1 MAEIATVARPYAEA
15 VFELARQ
22 AGALDTWSD
31 ALALAASVA
40 ADDDMKH
47 LADDPAFGKERFTE
61 LFLSVCADRI
71 SAEAGN
77 FIRLLVDNGRI
88 AILPEVALQYE
99 TLKAAATGEKDAV
112 VTSAWP
118 MTDTQTQELA
128 SSLQKK
134 FGCKV
139 NVTVEVDPGLIGG
152 VIITVGDEVYDA
164 SVRGKLQEMAY
175 TLNR

>member
-15 VFELARQ
+15 VFDLARQ
-22 AGALDTWSD
+22 AGALDSWSE
-31 ALALAASVA
+31 ALALAASVGNDA
-40 ADDDMKH
+40 EMKR
-47 LADDPAFGKERFTE
+47 LADDPAFGKERFIE
-61 LFLSVCADRI
+61 LFLSVCGDRI
-71 SAEAGN
+71 SAEVVN

-88 AILPEVALQYE
+88 AILPEVVIQYE
-99 TLKAAATGEKDAV
+99 ALKANATGEKDAI

-118 MTDTQTQELA
+118 LSDVQTQDLA
-128 SSLQKK
+128 RSLQQK

-139 NVTVEVDPGLIGG
+139 NVTVEVEPDLIGG
-152 VIITVGDEVYDA
+152 VIITIGDEVYDA